1 MYHHLHMYCAI
12 VKNQDYISALIFSHV
27 PSSHRLSVAL
37 TCGSSF
43 DLFRS
48 EASHCLPLTSNT
60 SSHHTPAHQSTMM
73 NARIAFRACL
83 KRATRLPRT
92 LRPAC
97 FSTLK
102 DSYEHVLVEKRE
114 KVGLLTLNRP
124 KALNAL
130 CDALFDDLIHAAKA
144 LDSDPEIGAL
154 VLTGSSKGSC
164 AD

>member
-1 MYHHLHMYCAI
+1 
-12 VKNQDYISALIFSHV
+12 
-27 PSSHRLSVAL
+27 
-37 TCGSSF
+37 
-43 DLFRS
+43 
-48 EASHCLPLTSNT
+48 
-60 SSHHTPAHQSTMM
+60 MM